1 MTDYFVIDTHVHT
14 YKTPEI
20 GLQAL
25 SGLDVSG
32 CCGTPGELVPIMRQS
47 GISKAVQCNM
57 TPAHSMLQAGAA
69 KLSPDDD
76 AGRRAIL
83 EKITARIIRRNEWTC
98 QMAREYT
105 ELVPFV
111 SLDPIMGQAAMV
123 DELRDK
129 IENQGACGLKI
140 HPGEGH
146 FFPDDKVLM
155 PVYKILQDHRM
166 PLISHSGPDIVNPD
180 PDYSRPKAFEPVL
193 KAFSGL
199 NVIMAHLGGGFYDE
213 VLEIAGQYPNA
224 YFDTSA
230 ALSADKTGQALRL
243 LEEAL
248 TDEEAVELIRKI
260 GTERVLF
267 GTDYPWFNPAW
278 DLKRFLCLGFSDDEK
293 KDLLGENAR
302 RILRI

>member
-25 SGLDVSG
+25 SGFDAVG
-32 CCGTPGELVPIMRQS
+32 CCGTPDELVPIMRQA

-57 TPAHSMLQAGAA
+57 TPAHSMFKAA
-69 KLSPDDD
+69 MANLSTDDD
-76 AGRRAIL
+76 AGRQALL
-83 EKITARIIRRNEWTC
+83 EKITGRIVGRNEWTC
-98 QMAREYT
+98 QMAREYA
-105 ELVPFV
+105 ELVPFL
-111 SLDPIMGQAAMV
+111 SIDPIMGQPAMV

-146 FFPDDKVLM
+146 FFPDDEVLM
-155 PVYKILQDHRM
+155 PVYEILQDHSM
-166 PLISHSGPDIVNPD
+166 PLLSHSGPDIVNPD
-180 PDYSRPKAFEPVL
+180 PDYSRPKAFEAVL
-193 KAFSGL
+193 KAFPGL

-213 VLEIAGQYPNA
+213 VLEIASQYPNA

-230 ALSADKTGQALRL
+230 VLPANESGQALRL
-243 LEEAL
+243 HEEAL
-248 TDEEAVELIRKI
+248 TDDEAVELIRKI
-260 GTERVLF
+260 GADRVLF

-278 DLKRFLCLGFSDDEK
+278 DLKRFLSLGFSDDEK
-293 KDLLGENAR
+293 KALLGENAR
-302 RILRI
+302 RILKM